1 LEREQEWKSKA
12 NCVRR
17 LEKCVGRGVDQLF
30 LRSLDWLQIF
40 SVAPVTNQVVGI
52 GIRKLSFEEVTKQ
65 G

>member
-1 LEREQEWKSKA
+1 
-12 NCVRR
+12 
-17 LEKCVGRGVDQLF
+17 VDQLF